1 MSFILL
7 IVVVILGLVGIRFAT
22 GGAKMTIKVL
32 LLAVTVSWGVGKIYA
47 NNPGRFSALD
57 ASCPVCGIYL
67 EMVSGGSDG
76 VEFQVG
82 KRDVSIP
89 GGALPFVFPV
99 AIGFLA
105 IFAAKMTAGVA
116 KTAIKITIFG
126 LLGFFVYILR
136 RQSG

>member
-7 IVVVILGLVGIRFAT
+7 IAVVVLGLFGLRFAT
-22 GGAKMTIKVL
+22 GGARLTIKVL
-32 LLAVTVSWGVGKIYA
+32 LVAVTLSWGVGKIYA

-57 ASCPVCGIYL
+57 SACSPCGVYL

-89 GGALPFVFPV
+89 GGALPFVFP
-99 AIGFLA
+99 AALGFLA
-105 IFAAKMTAGVA
+105 ILAAKMTAGAA
-116 KTAIKITIFG
+116 KTTVKVAIFG
-126 LLGFFVYILR
+126 TILFFLYALR
-136 RQSG
+136 KQAE

>member
-7 IVVVILGLVGIRFAT
+7 IAVIILGFVGIRFAT
-22 GGAKMTIKVL
+22 GGAKLTIKIL
-32 LLAVTVSWGVGKIYA
+32 LLVITLSWGVGKIYA

-57 ASCPVCGIYL
+57 ASCPPCGLYL

-82 KRDVSIP
+82 NRDVSIP
-89 GGALPFVFPV
+89 GGALPFVFPA
-99 AIGFLA
+99 AIGLLA
-105 IFAAKMTAGVA
+105 IFAAKMTAGAA

-126 LLGFFVYILR
+126 LIVFFFFILR
-136 RQSG
+136 RQSQ

>member
-1 MSFILL
+1 
-7 IVVVILGLVGIRFAT
+7 
-22 GGAKMTIKVL
+22 MTIKVL

-47 NNPGRFSALD
+47 NNPERFSALD
-57 ASCPVCGIYL
+57 ASCPVCGVYL

-99 AIGFLA
+99 GIGLLA
-105 IFAAKMTAGVA
+105 ISAAKMTAGAA
-116 KTAIKITIFG
+116 KTTIKITIFG